1 MAHTIAS
8 LSALVYDITKRP
20 DLEAETKLAIK
31 TATQKA
37 HNSDHYPRDLVETGI
52 TWATPSYLQ
61 SLNYSQTFPYFKSL
75 SYLRKYNNSEAGKM
89 FEILTPLEILDR
101 YGRERKDVC
110 YLAGSNIEI
119 KSSSQDT
126 QMLIGYYSRPNT
138 TESGYSSWIADE
150 FESVILLESAA
161 FVFKSIGFDEQAS
174 TFNKLYLESLFEL
187 KTNALNLRGY

>member
-8 LSALVYDITKRP
+8 LATLVYDVTKRP

-37 HNSDHYPRDLVETGI
+37 HNSDNYPRDLVETGI
-52 TWATPSYLQ
+52 TWATPAYIQ
-61 SLNYSQTFPYFKSL
+61 SLNYSQVFPYFKNL
-75 SYLRKYNNSEAGKM
+75 SYLRKYNDSQAGKF
-89 FEILTPLEILDR
+89 FEILTPHEILDR
-101 YGRERKDVC
+101 YGREKQDVC
-110 YLAGSNIEI
+110 YLAGANIEI

-126 QMLIGYYSRPNT
+126 QMLIGFYSRPNT
-138 TESGYSSWIADE
+138 TDSGYSSWIADE
-150 FESVILLESAA
+150 YESVILLEAAA
-161 FVFKSIGFDEQAS
+161 FVFKSIGFDEQAA